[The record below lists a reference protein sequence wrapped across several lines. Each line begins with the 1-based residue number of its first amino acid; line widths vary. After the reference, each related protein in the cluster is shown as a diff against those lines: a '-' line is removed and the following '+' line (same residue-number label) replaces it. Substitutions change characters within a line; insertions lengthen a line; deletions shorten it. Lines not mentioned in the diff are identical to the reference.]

1 VAITAIPDLFKA
13 HSFPDDAVARLL
25 HSSSPNLQYMT
36 HDTKTKIVSVERFV
50 PAAPGLIFELL
61 ADPRQHSKI
70 DGSGS
75 VKAAKVSAPPRLSL
89 GAKFT
94 MDMKIGVSYKMT
106 NTVIEFEEN
115 RRIAWQHFGG
125 HIWRYILEPV
135 DGGTNVV
142 EQFDYNGSKS
152 ILILKLR
159 GSMQSNEKAMAQT
172 LVNIEKHFSAQQ

>member
-1 VAITAIPDLFKA
+1 
-13 HSFPDDAVARLL
+13 
-25 HSSSPNLQYMT
+25 MT

-50 PAAPGLIFELL
+50 SAAPGLIFEVL

-75 VKAAKVSAPPRLSL
+75 VKAARVSAPPRLSL
-89 GAKFT
+89 DAKFT
-94 MDMKIGVSYKMT
+94 MEMKIGVPYKMT
-106 NTVIEFEEN
+106 NTVVEFEEN
-115 RRIAWQHFGG
+115 RRIAWRHLGG

-135 DGGTNVV
+135 DGGTKVV

-159 GSMQSNEKAMAQT
+159 GSMKSNEKFMTKT
-172 LVNIEKHFSAQQ
+172 LENLEKHFAGN

>member
-1 VAITAIPDLFKA
+1 
-13 HSFPDDAVARLL
+13 
-25 HSSSPNLQYMT
+25 MT

-50 PAAPGLIFELL
+50 SAAPGLIFEVL

-75 VKAAKVSAPPRLSL
+75 VKAARVSAPPRLSL
-89 GAKFT
+89 DAKFA
-94 MDMKIGVSYKMT
+94 MDMKIGVPYKMT
-106 NTVIEFEEN
+106 NTVVEFEEN
-115 RRIAWQHFGG
+115 RRIAWRHLGG

-135 DGGTNVV
+135 DGGTKVV

-159 GSMQSNEKAMAQT
+159 GSMKSNEKFMTKT
-172 LVNIEKHFSAQQ
+172 LENLEKHFAGN

>member
-1 VAITAIPDLFKA
+1 
-13 HSFPDDAVARLL
+13 
-25 HSSSPNLQYMT
+25 MT
-36 HDTKTKIVSVERFV
+36 HDTKSKIVSVERLV

-75 VKAAKVSAPPRLSL
+75 VKAAQVSAPPRLAL

-94 MDMKIGVSYKMT
+94 MDMKIGLPYKMT
-106 NTVIEFEEN
+106 NSVVEFEEN

-125 HIWRYILEPV
+125 HIWRYLLEPI
-135 DGGTNVV
+135 DGGTKVV

-159 GSMQSNEKAMAQT
+159 GSMKSNEKFMTKT
-172 LVNIEKHFSAQQ
+172 LENLKKHFTGN

>member
-1 VAITAIPDLFKA
+1 
-13 HSFPDDAVARLL
+13 
-25 HSSSPNLQYMT
+25 MT
-36 HDTKTKIVSVERFV
+36 HDTKAKIVSVERFV
-50 PAAPGLIFELL
+50 PAAPGLIFEVL

-75 VKAAKVSAPPRLSL
+75 VKAAQVSAPPRLSL

-106 NTVIEFEEN
+106 NTVVEFEEN
-115 RRIAWQHFGG
+115 RRIAWRHLGG

-135 DGGTNVV
+135 DSGTKVV

-159 GSMQSNEKAMAQT
+159 GSMKSNEKFMTKT
-172 LVNIEKHFSAQQ
+172 LENLEKHFAGK

>member
-1 VAITAIPDLFKA
+1 
-13 HSFPDDAVARLL
+13 
-25 HSSSPNLQYMT
+25 MT

-50 PAAPGLIFELL
+50 SAAPGLIFEVL

-75 VKAAKVSAPPRLSL
+75 VKAARVSAPPRLSL
-89 GAKFT
+89 DAKFA
-94 MDMKIGVSYKMT
+94 MDMKIGVPYKMT
-106 NTVIEFEEN
+106 NTVVEFEEN
-115 RRIAWQHFGG
+115 RRIAWRHLGG

-135 DGGTNVV
+135 DGGTKVV

-159 GSMQSNEKAMAQT
+159 GSMKSNEKFMTKT
-172 LVNIEKHFSAQQ
+172 LENLEKHFAA

>member
-1 VAITAIPDLFKA
+1 
-13 HSFPDDAVARLL
+13 
-25 HSSSPNLQYMT
+25 MT

-50 PAAPGLIFELL
+50 SAAPGLIFEVL

-75 VKAAKVSAPPRLSL
+75 VKAARVSAPPRLSL
-89 GAKFT
+89 DAKFA
-94 MDMKIGVSYKMT
+94 MDMKIGVPYKMT
-106 NTVIEFEEN
+106 NTVVEFEEN
-115 RRIAWQHFGG
+115 RRIAWRHLGG

-135 DGGTNVV
+135 DGGTKVV

-159 GSMQSNEKAMAQT
+159 GSMKSNEKFMTKT
-172 LVNIEKHFSAQQ
+172 LENLEKHFAGK

>member
-1 VAITAIPDLFKA
+1 MPTSD
-13 HSFPDDAVARLL
+13 
-25 HSSSPNLQYMT
+25 PN
-36 HDTKTKIVSVERFV
+36 KVVSESRFV
-50 PAAPGLIFELL
+50 TATPQEIFNLL
-61 ADPRQHSKI
+61 ADPAQHQLI

-75 VKAAKVSAPPRLSL
+75 VKNANSSAPSRLSL
-89 GAKFT
+89 GAKFG
-94 MDMKIGVSYKMT
+94 MDMKIGVPYKMT
-106 NTVIEFEEN
+106 NTVVEFEEN

-135 DGGTNVV
+135 DGGTKVV

-172 LVNIEKHFSAQQ
+172 LVNIEKHFSA

>member
-1 VAITAIPDLFKA
+1 
-13 HSFPDDAVARLL
+13 
-25 HSSSPNLQYMT
+25 MT

-50 PAAPGLIFELL
+50 SAASGLIFEVL

-75 VKAAKVSAPPRLSL
+75 VKAARVSAPPRLSL
-89 GAKFT
+89 DAKFA
-94 MDMKIGVSYKMT
+94 MDMKIGVPYKMT
-106 NTVIEFEEN
+106 NTVVEFEEN
-115 RRIAWQHFGG
+115 RRIAWRHLGG

-135 DGGTNVV
+135 DGGTKVV

-159 GSMQSNEKAMAQT
+159 GSMKSNEKFMTKT
-172 LVNIEKHFSAQQ
+172 LENLEKHFAGN